1 MARKTKEKKTIIDAF
16 VEGARNG
23 YNISINSMVP
33 NVLFA
38 FVLIQILNL
47 TGLSDILGK
56 ACQPIMGIFGLPG
69 IAATVLIAGFL
80 SVGGGVGAAASL
92 YASGAL
98 ANDHITILIPG
109 ILLMGASLQYMGRC
123 LGTSTVKNKYYPFL
137 IGINI
142 VNSLLAMIVMRVL
155 VSLF

>member
-1 MARKTKEKKTIIDAF
+1 METKERKTIVDSF

-23 YNISINSMVP
+23 YKLSANSMVP

-47 TGLSDILGK
+47 TGLSDLLSTVCK
-56 ACQPIMGIFGLPG
+56 PVMVLFGLPG

-92 YASGAL
+92 YASGML
-98 ANDHITILIPG
+98 TNQHITILIPG
-109 ILLMGASLQYMGRC
+109 ILLMGASLQYMGRM
-123 LGTSTVKNKYYPFL
+123 LGTANVKNKFYPLL
-137 IGINI
+137 IGIN
-142 VNSLLAMIVMRVL
+142 VGNALLAMLVMRI
-155 VSLF
+155 FA

>member
-1 MARKTKEKKTIIDAF
+1 MKMKQKTIIDAF

-23 YNISINSMVP
+23 YKLSANSMVP

-47 TGLSDILGK
+47 TGLSDLLGTI
-56 ACQPIMGIFGLPG
+56 CQPVMVLFGLPG

-80 SVGGGVGAAASL
+80 SIGGGVGAAASL
-92 YASGAL
+92 YAGGL
-98 ANDHITILIPG
+98 LTGTHITILIPG
-109 ILLMGASLQYMGRC
+109 ILLMGASLQYMGRI
-123 LGTSTVKNKYYPFL
+123 LGMAEIKNKFYPIL

-142 VNSLLAMIVMRVL
+142 GNAFLGMLVMRFL
-155 VSLF
+155 V